1 MCYHTSN
8 SIWNKW
14 KNCHTP
20 CVKVFSHQRQHE
32 KELLSSKQTNLWY
45 VAAFSLVKEKEDT
58 MQFPRKKVSQDLT
71 EKKARF
77 NWDDYNFNGINR
89 DLSEVLS

>member
-20 CVKVFSHQRQHE
+20 CVKVFSHQGQHE

-45 VAAFSLVKEKEDT
+45 VAALSLVKEKEDT

-89 DLSEVLS
+89 DLSEILS